1 MSTPSEAHIPVIP
14 TEAKRS
20 GGTCFVS
27 VRSSG
32 DAKKRSLDCASLRSA
47 SLGMTGFCHMRSPYP
62 NGGEEYEKGRAALQS
77 MVAYQLGDRS
87 VGH

>member
-1 MSTPSEAHIPVIP
+1 MTHFRHPDRSEA
-14 TEAKRS
+14 EWRDLFCQRS
-20 GGTCFVS
+20 MQW
-27 VRSSG
+27 RREE
-32 DAKKRSLDCASLRSA
+32 RSLDFASLRSA

-77 MVAYQLGDRS
+77 VAAYQLGDRS